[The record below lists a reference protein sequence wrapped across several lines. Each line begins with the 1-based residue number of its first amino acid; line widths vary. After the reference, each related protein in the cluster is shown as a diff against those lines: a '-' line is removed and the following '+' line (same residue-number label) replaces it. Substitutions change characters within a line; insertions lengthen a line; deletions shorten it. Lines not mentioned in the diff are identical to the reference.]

1 MENKNKKLLKILCLM
16 VPAVFVVGVCAV
28 SIAINKPELEAL
40 ENDMIETSVSE
51 KAAANNGESE
61 VSGEIAE
68 EISGTEKSAA
78 SDSSEAAKEESDGQ
92 SDSSKDDQTSESSK
106 SESSKKE
113 TSDVKKAETSK
124 AEASK
129 SGSGE
134 SSGQTS
140 GSTSKPSSSTENS
153 SSQQSKPSGG
163 GSSQSSSP
171 SGGSSASSKPQQS
184 TSPSSQTSTVKP
196 SETSRQTSAVTET
209 PKSSGTQP
217 TQTVPEPSQ
226 TAPEPEPTP
235 AEPTGQYIDGTYTVA
250 VPVNFVDEDT
260 DSLCEY
266 DLQVKVTVQNGEISS
281 VTAKAINDRSDEPDA
296 NTAYI
301 NKALKKISPAIIANQ
316 SNTADVVSH
325 ATYSSNAILDGVGQA
340 LAQAKR

>member
-1 MENKNKKLLKILCLM
+1 MENKNKKLLKILCLL

-68 EISGTEKSAA
+68 EISGSEKSAV
-78 SDSSEAAKEESDGQ
+78 SDSSEATKEESDGQ

-113 TSDVKKAETSK
+113 TSDVKKDETSK
-124 AEASK
+124 AEVSK

-134 SSGQTS
+134 SSGQAS

-163 GSSQSSSP
+163 GSSQSSTP

-184 TSPSSQTSTVKP
+184 TAPSSQTSTVKP

-209 PKSSGTQP
+209 PKQSGTQ
-217 TQTVPEPSQ
+217 
-226 TAPEPEPTP
+226 PTP

-325 ATYSSNAILDGVGQA
+325 ATYSSNAILDGVGQV
-340 LAQAKR
+340 LSQAKR